1 MPKFATGPARKRAP
15 EKPTSDKRR
24 HHTRKKRSIMYCS
37 KCGREIAEGAACPE
51 CGTPAAKT
59 TVVPANVS
67 EKVWLTSVLLC
78 FFLGSLGIHSFY
90 AGKTGIG
97 IAQLLTM
104 GGCGVWTL
112 IDFIM
117 LLCGSYKDSEGK
129 AIVNK

>member
-1 MPKFATGPARKRAP
+1 MPRVPRESGLRRSRP
-15 EKPTSDKRR
+15 PTSAGTTLEKNDRLCIVPNAAG
-24 HHTRKKRSIMYCS
+24 RSP
-37 KCGREIAEGAACPE
+37 KAP
-51 CGTPAAKT
+51 PAAKT

-67 EKVWLTSVLLC
+67 EKDWLTSVLLC